1 MAVKNYKMFI
11 DGKWVSS
18 HKSETW
24 NVINP
29 ANGEVIARVPLADE
43 EDTRMAIDAARRAFD
58 KGPWRK
64 MSQVERGKLLL
75 ALARAIRAQSERLA
89 RLETLNCGKPIRES
103 RFDMSD
109 AADCFEFYG
118 GLADKINGDI
128 VPVSDPNILAM
139 VLREPV
145 GVVGQIIPWNYPLL
159 MSAWKLAPALATGNC
174 CVLKPAEITPL
185 TALELAKLI
194 KDVGFPDGV
203 VNIINGLGPVAGME
217 LAKNNNVDKIAFTGS
232 TEVGKQ
238 LMIAASGNVKRI
250 SLELGGKSPMIVF
263 DDADFPLATEWVQFG
278 IFVNQGEVCSATSR
292 LYVQEK
298 IHDRFV
304 EELTKRT
311 KRVKIGDPLDES
323 TEMGPIASEKQLN
336 KVMKYIEHGRKEG
349 AEVAFGGKRLESGE
363 LKKGLFVSPTIF
375 TKVKNNMKI
384 VQDEIFGPVLT
395 VTKFREEEE
404 AIDLANGTR
413 YGLAGGVFTKDINRA
428 FRVVKELRAGI
439 VWVNCS
445 QPCFNQ
451 LPWGGYKQSGIGR
464 ELGRYAIE
472 EYTQLKQVTINL
484 NESPLGWYS

>member
-1 MAVKNYKMFI
+1 MAVKKYKMFV

-18 HKSETW
+18 HTGETW

-29 ANGEVIARVPLADE
+29 ANQDVIATVPLADE
-43 EDTRMAIDAARRAFD
+43 EDARMAIMAARRAFD

-75 ALARAIRAQSERLA
+75 ALARVIRDYAEELAQ
-89 RLETLNCGKPIRES
+89 LETLNSGKPIRES
-103 RFDMSD
+103 RMDMSD

-128 VPVSDPNILAM
+128 VPVPDPNIFAM

-159 MSAWKLAPALATGNC
+159 MAAWKLAPALATGNC

-194 KDVGFPDGV
+194 KEVGFPDGV

-217 LAKNNNVDKIAFTGS
+217 LAKNEYVDKIAFTGS

-238 LMIAASGNVKRI
+238 LMIAAAGNVKKI

-263 DDADFPLATEWVQFG
+263 EDADFPLAVEWVQFG

-292 LYVQEK
+292 LYVQDK

-304 EELTKRT
+304 EELTKRA
-311 KRVKIGDPLDES
+311 KRVKIGNPLEEA

-336 KVMKYIEHGRKEG
+336 KVMHYIELGKKEG
-349 AEVAFGGKRLESGE
+349 AEIAYGGKRLQNGE
-363 LKKGLFVSPTIF
+363 LKKGFYISPTIF
-375 TKVKNNMKI
+375 TNVKNDMKV

-395 VTKFREEEE
+395 VMKFREEDE
-404 AIDLANGTR
+404 AIELANQTR
-413 YGLAGGVFTKDINRA
+413 YGLAAGVFTRNINRA
-428 FRVVKELRAGI
+428 FRITKELRAGI
-439 VWVNCS
+439 LWVNSS

-464 ELGRYAIE
+464 ELGRYAVE

-484 NESPLGWYS
+484 NESPLGWYT

>member
-1 MAVKNYKMFI
+1 MAVKKYKMFV

-18 HKSETW
+18 HTGETW

-29 ANGEVIARVPLADE
+29 ANQDVIATVPLADE
-43 EDTRMAIDAARRAFD
+43 EDARMAIMAARRAFD

-75 ALARAIRAQSERLA
+75 ALARAIRDQAEELAQ
-89 RLETLNCGKPIRES
+89 LETLNSGKPIRES
-103 RFDMSD
+103 RMDMSD

-128 VPVSDPNILAM
+128 VPVPDPNIFAM

-159 MSAWKLAPALATGNC
+159 MAAWKLAPALATGNC

-194 KDVGFPDGV
+194 KEVGFPDGV

-217 LAKNNNVDKIAFTGS
+217 LAKNEYVDKIAFTGS

-238 LMIAASGNVKRI
+238 LMIAAAGNVKKI

-263 DDADFPLATEWVQFG
+263 EDADFPLAVEWVQFG

-292 LYVQEK
+292 LYVQDK

-304 EELTKRT
+304 EELTKNA
-311 KRVKIGDPLDES
+311 KRVKIGNPLEEA
-323 TEMGPIASEKQLN
+323 TEMGPIASEKHLN
-336 KVMKYIEHGRKEG
+336 KVMHYIELGKKEG
-349 AEVAFGGKRLESGE
+349 AEIAYGGKRLQNGE
-363 LKKGLFVSPTIF
+363 LKKGFYVSPTIF
-375 TKVKNNMKI
+375 TNVKNDMKV

-395 VTKFREEEE
+395 VMKFGEEDE
-404 AIDLANGTR
+404 AIELANQTR
-413 YGLAGGVFTKDINRA
+413 YGLAAGVFTRDINRA
-428 FRVVKELRAGI
+428 FRITKELRAGI
-439 VWVNCS
+439 LWVNSS

-464 ELGRYAIE
+464 ELGKYAIE

>member
-1 MAVKNYKMFI
+1 MAIKNYKMFV

-18 HKSETW
+18 GKGESW
-24 NVINP
+24 SVINP
-29 ANGEVIARVPLADE
+29 ANGEVIAKVPLADE
-43 EDTRMAIDAARRAFD
+43 DDTRAAVMAARRAFD

-75 ALARAIRAQSERLA
+75 ALARAIRQNAEKLSK
-89 RLETLNCGKPIRES
+89 LETLNTGKPIRES
-103 RFDMSD
+103 RADISD

-118 GLADKINGDI
+118 GLADKINGDV
-128 VPVSDPNILAM
+128 VPVPDPNIFAM

-159 MSAWKLAPALATGNC
+159 MAAWKLGPALATGNC

-185 TALELAKLI
+185 TALELAKLVQE
-194 KDVGFPDGV
+194 VGFPDGV

-217 LAKNNNVDKIAFTGS
+217 LARNESVDKIAFTGS

-238 LMIAASGNVKRI
+238 LMIAAAGNVKRI

-263 DDADFPLATEWVQFG
+263 EDADFPLAVDWVQFG

-292 LYVQEK
+292 LYVHNK

-304 EELTKRT
+304 HELSRKA
-311 KRVKIGDPLDES
+311 KKVRVGNPLDES

-336 KVMKYIEHGRKEG
+336 KVMHYVELGKKEG
-349 AEVAFGGKRLESGE
+349 AEIACGGRRLD
-363 LKKGLFVSPTIF
+363 KGDLNKGFYFSPTVF
-375 TKVKNNMKI
+375 TNVKNNMKI
-384 VQDEIFGPVLT
+384 AQDEIFGPVLT

-404 AIDLANGTR
+404 AVELANQTR
-413 YGLAGGVFTKDINRA
+413 YGLAAGVFTRDINRA
-428 FRVVKELRAGI
+428 FRITKELRAGI
-439 VWVNCS
+439 LWVNSS

-464 ELGRYAIE
+464 ELGKYAIE

-484 NESPLGWYS
+484 NEGPLGWYS

>member
-1 MAVKNYKMFI
+1 MAVKKYKMFV

-18 HKSETW
+18 HTGETW

-29 ANGEVIARVPLADE
+29 ANQDVIATVPLADE
-43 EDTRMAIDAARRAFD
+43 EDARMAIMAARRAFD

-75 ALARAIRAQSERLA
+75 ALARAIRDQAEELAQ
-89 RLETLNCGKPIRES
+89 LETLNSGKPIRES
-103 RFDMSD
+103 RMDMSD

-128 VPVSDPNILAM
+128 VPVPDPNIFAM

-159 MSAWKLAPALATGNC
+159 MAAWKLAPALATGNC
-174 CVLKPAEITPL
+174 CILKPAEITPL
-185 TALELAKLI
+185 TALELAKII
-194 KDVGFPDGV
+194 KEVGFPDGV

-217 LAKNNNVDKIAFTGS
+217 LAKNEYVDKIAFTGS
-232 TEVGKQ
+232 TDVGKQ
-238 LMIAASGNVKRI
+238 LMIAAAGNVKKI

-263 DDADFPLATEWVQFG
+263 EDADFPLAVEWVQFG

-292 LYVQEK
+292 LYVQDK

-304 EELTKRT
+304 EVLTKKA
-311 KRVKIGDPLDES
+311 KRVKIGNPLEEA

-336 KVMKYIEHGRKEG
+336 KVMHYIELGKKEG
-349 AEVAFGGKRLESGE
+349 AEIACGGKRLQNGE
-363 LKKGLFVSPTIF
+363 LKKGFYVSPTIF
-375 TKVKNNMKI
+375 TNVKNDMKV

-395 VTKFREEEE
+395 VMKFREEDE
-404 AIDLANGTR
+404 AIELANQTR
-413 YGLAGGVFTKDINRA
+413 YGLAAGVFTRDINRA
-428 FRVVKELRAGI
+428 FRITKELRAGI
-439 VWVNCS
+439 IWVNSS

-464 ELGRYAIE
+464 ELGRYAVE

-484 NESPLGWYS
+484 NESPLGWYT